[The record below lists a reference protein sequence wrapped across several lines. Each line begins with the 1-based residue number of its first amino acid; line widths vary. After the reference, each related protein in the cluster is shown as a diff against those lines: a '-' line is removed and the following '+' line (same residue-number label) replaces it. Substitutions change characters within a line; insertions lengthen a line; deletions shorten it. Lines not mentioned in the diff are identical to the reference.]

1 MATEFLNPAPPPS
14 TRADILR
21 ALDEVTDPLMARIEV
36 NGEALISGL
45 QDISM
50 GIDVDGGV

>member
-1 MATEFLNPAPPPS
+1 MATEISNPAPPPS
-14 TRADILR
+14 TRADTLR

-36 NGEALISGL
+36 NGEALIPGL